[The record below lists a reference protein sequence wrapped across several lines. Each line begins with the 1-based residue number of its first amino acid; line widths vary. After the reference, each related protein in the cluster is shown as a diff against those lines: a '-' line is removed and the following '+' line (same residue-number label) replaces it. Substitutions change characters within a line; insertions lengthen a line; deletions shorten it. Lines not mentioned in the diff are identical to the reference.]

1 MKQLTGT
8 LKIGSL
14 VFIIQLFY
22 FSEIASICVDPE
34 RDNLHIAFESDAT
47 TELPSP
53 NATPLRESD
62 DDDDVDLPILIRI
75 RMIRFFRKVKNF

>member
-1 MKQLTGT
+1 MEP
-8 LKIGSL
+8 SD
-14 VFIIQLFY
+14 
-22 FSEIASICVDPE
+22 DPD

-62 DDDDVDLPILIRI
+62 DDDDVDLPILIRV
-75 RMIRFFRKVKNF
+75 RMIKFFRNSKFSKLNSSKN